1 MSFGENVT
9 KNTSKNLI
17 GKYNQK
23 RFDHAKK
30 FATNAPKTDSKTTS
44 KKKQKNKK
52 NKKKQQTN
60 KKKTAEATGNLI
72 GNKIKIAESI
82 YKDKNNNK
90 FQNKLVKAFR
100 NMHLQYY
107 IAIHKIS

>member
-1 MSFGENVT
+1 ML
-9 KNTSKNLI
+9 KNLLQMRLKLI
-17 GKYNQK
+17 RKQ
-23 RFDHAKK
+23 HQ
-30 FATNAPKTDSKTTS
+30 

-52 NKKKQQTN
+52 NKTN
-60 KKKTAEATGNLI
+60 KTNKQKTAEATGNLI

-100 NMHLQYY
+100 NMHPQYY
-107 IAIHKIS
+107 IDIHKIS